1 MPFSFP
7 YFVSS
12 LGSISE
18 RAEKHFFLEMCY
30 TATVQVHKK
39 KTLSISGEK
48 ATSLKAPSCHNQIEN
63 H

>member
-39 KTLSISGEK
+39 KNAQYFRRKGYFIESALLS
-48 ATSLKAPSCHNQIEN
+48 
-63 H
+63 